1 MALIDANGNPIA
13 PPAPDPAPAAAA
25 QPLIDVNKLR
35 TAFSTSKT
43 DIPLFY
49 TDTAL
54 DNVNEKKLLLDR
66 IRIAPTTY
74 GWTNVTTAGNFRLAL
89 RGKASQDRPTLNRY
103 S

>member
-54 DNVNEKKLLLDR
+54 DNVNEKKILIGQNQDS
-66 IRIAPTTY
+66 TY
-74 GWTNVTTAGNFRLAL
+74 HIWMDKCN
-89 RGKASQDRPTLNRY
+89 Y
-103 S
+103 SRKLSTSPQRQS